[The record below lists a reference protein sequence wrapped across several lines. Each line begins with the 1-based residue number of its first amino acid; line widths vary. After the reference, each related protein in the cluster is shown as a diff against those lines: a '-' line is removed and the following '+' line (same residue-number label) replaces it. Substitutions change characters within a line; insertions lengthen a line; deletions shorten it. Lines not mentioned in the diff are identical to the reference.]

1 MEIKTYYQIEYT
13 DNSNVTTVLK
23 ELANTWDFDK
33 VLDVLRRL
41 KIKGN
46 LSLMLY
52 GYVIDEFSVVFEGT
66 DKLLHD
72 VRTEVI

>member
-13 DNSNVTTVLK
+13 DNSNVTTILK

-33 VLDVLRRL
+33 VLDILRRL
-41 KIKGN
+41 KIKGK

-66 DKLLHD
+66 DRLLHD

>member
-13 DNSNVTTVLK
+13 DNSNVTTILK

-33 VLDVLRRL
+33 VLDILRRL
-41 KIKGN
+41 NIKGK
-46 LSLMLY
+46 LSLTLY

-66 DKLLHD
+66 DRLLHD
-72 VRTEVI
+72 IRTEVI

>member
-23 ELANTWDFDK
+23 ELANTWDFNK
-33 VLDVLRRL
+33 ILDILRRL
-41 KIKGN
+41 NIKGK

-66 DKLLHD
+66 DRLLHD

>member
-13 DNSNVTTVLK
+13 DNLNVTTILK
-23 ELANTWDFDK
+23 ELANIWDFDK
-33 VLDVLRRL
+33 VLDILRRL
-41 KIKGN
+41 NIKGK